1 MRARRGGHTAAALLA
16 HGADHAAPAAPVRPL
31 RRSPYARAVALPRGA
46 APCLPSERTRT
57 RPTRLLT
64 WPDRL
69 QHTAKRLTRHARV
82 RAPAPASGP
91 REPRAA
97 RAAPGDQV
105 GLHAGALQRAEGLQ
119 RALRLPRLRRAPA
132 RSCARNPTGQPLRY
146 GAHAQRM
153 RALHRALCSAP
164 ARMHAF
170 GTSQAGTFA
179 LRCAAARAH
188 VPRHDVP
195 GAGAVVEAGMS

>member
-119 RALRLPRLRRAPA
+119 RTLRLPRLRRAPA
-132 RSCARNPTGQPLRY
+132 RSCAGPPQASRCAT
-146 GAHAQRM
+146 ARM
-153 RALHRALCSAP
+153 RSACERSTERYAAP
-164 ARMHAF
+164 RQECMHSER
-170 GTSQAGTFA
+170 SQAGTFA